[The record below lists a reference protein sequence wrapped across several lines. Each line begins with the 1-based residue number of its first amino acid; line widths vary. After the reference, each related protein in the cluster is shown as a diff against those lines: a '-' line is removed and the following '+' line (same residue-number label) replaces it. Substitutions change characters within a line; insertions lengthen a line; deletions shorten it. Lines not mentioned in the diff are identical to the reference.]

1 MSAGRDPDRDPGD
14 ERSARGGPGSHER
27 EAAGRSGSETKGS
40 PGDGPKWTGWDRL
53 RRLLRR
59 DPREEGDEELRFH
72 LEMRIR
78 DYREEGMTE
87 EEARAAAEARIGDVE
102 GVRRELEDLAR
113 AESRTE
119 RRREW
124 LSELRQDL
132 AYAIRI
138 FVRAPGFASV
148 SALTLTLGIG
158 ATTAIFSLVY
168 AVLLAPLP
176 YPDADRL
183 VRIWETSPQ
192 GATRNVV
199 SSGNVVDW
207 RERAR
212 SFDVIG
218 AHRAPYPVTLTG
230 EGDPAQV
237 VIDGIHPDA
246 MRALDVGPVL
256 GRTLQAED
264 AVDGNV
270 AVISH
275 AVWQSRYGADAD
287 VLGRRVTLNEI
298 PHTIV
303 GVMPP
308 DFAFPSDE
316 VELWLPVTDAD
327 LDPNER
333 TSHNYSVIARLA
345 PGATVESAQTE
356 LSALAEQIAAEHP
369 AEMTGWGVNVV
380 PLHEDITRNVKT
392 LFWLLMGGVVVV
404 LLIACGNVANLLL
417 ARAVSREREIAV
429 RGAMGA
435 GRGRILRQL
444 LTESGLLA
452 LLGAVGAAALA
463 PLLLDVLIGA
473 APSDVPLLERAS
485 IDMRMLLF
493 TGAAGLGSALLFGLA
508 PALRLSRSDLES
520 ALRSGRDASQA
531 GHTRLRGALLV
542 GQVAL
547 SVLLLVGAGLFVRSF
562 RALQAT
568 ELGFEPRGLVTMD
581 VDLPGPRYPE
591 TPEQAAFY
599 EGLIQR
605 VEALPGVVRAATTSQ
620 PPGTGSGMTF
630 SFAIE
635 GRVATNPNGREDD
648 ETLHAVTPGYFEVL
662 GQAVVSGRP
671 FDARDGPDG
680 TPAVILNESLARKH
694 FPRGDA
700 VGNRMAFRVGETPWR
715 EIIGVV
721 ADARLESPDVE
732 PEPAIFIPYAQKSW
746 PWLTWSTV
754 VARTEPGIE
763 PSTAGPALRSTLL
776 ELDPRLP
783 PHSISTVEAAFREN
797 TARRTFA
804 MTLVSGF
811 GVLALLLSVVG
822 LYGLISYSVAR
833 QRRELGV
840 RIALGAGSSDVA
852 RQVLYRSMGLTL
864 VGAALGLGGAVAV
877 SRAIESLLYGI
888 TALDPWTYAAT
899 AGLVITVALGA
910 VAIPTLRALRTDP
923 LQALRSE

>member
-1 MSAGRDPDRDPGD
+1 MSPDR
-14 ERSARGGPGSHER
+14 GPS
-27 EAAGRSGSETKGS
+27 
-40 PGDGPKWTGWDRL
+40 WTGWDRL

-59 DPREEGDEELRFH
+59 DPTEEGDDELRFH
-72 LEMRIR
+72 LEMRIQE
-78 DYREEGMTE
+78 YREAGMSE
-87 EEARAAAEARIGDVE
+87 EEARAAAETRMGDVGE
-102 GVRRELEDLAR
+102 VRRELEDLAK
-113 AESRTE
+113 AESRIE

-132 AYAIRI
+132 SYAVRTLR
-138 FVRAPGFASV
+138 RAPGFASV
-148 SALTLTLGIG
+148 SVLTLALGIG

-207 RERAR
+207 QARAR
-212 SFDVIG
+212 SADVIG
-218 AHRAPYPVTLTG
+218 AHRNPYPVTLTG
-230 EGDPAQV
+230 EGDPSQV

-246 MRALDVGPVL
+246 MRALDVAPVL
-256 GRTLQAED
+256 GRTLQADD
-264 AVDGNV
+264 AVDGDV
-270 AVISH
+270 ALISH
-275 AVWQSRYGADAD
+275 AVWQSRYAADPD

-316 VELWLPVTDAD
+316 VELWLPLTDAA

-333 TSHNYSVIARLA
+333 TSHNFSVIARLA
-345 PGATVESAQTE
+345 PGATVESTQAE
-356 LSALAEQIAAEHP
+356 MSALAEQIAAEHP

-380 PLHEDITRNVKT
+380 PLHDDITRNVKT

-404 LLIACGNVANLLL
+404 LLIACGNLANLLL

-429 RGAMGA
+429 RAAMGA
-435 GRGRILRQL
+435 GRSRILRQL
-444 LTESGLLA
+444 LTESALLA
-452 LLGAVGAAALA
+452 LLGALGAAAMA
-463 PLLLDVLIGA
+463 PLLLESLVGA
-473 APSDVPLLERAS
+473 APSDIPLLDRAT
-485 IDMRMLLF
+485 IDARMLLF
-493 TGAAGLGSALLFGLA
+493 TGAAGLGCALLFGLA
-508 PALRLSRSDLES
+508 PALRLSGSDLES
-520 ALRSGRDASQA
+520 AFRSGRDASHA

-547 SVLLLVGAGLFVRSF
+547 SVVLLVGAGLFVRSF

-568 ELGFEPRGLVTMD
+568 ELGFEPEGLVTMD
-581 VDLPGPRYPE
+581 VDLSGPRYPE
-591 TPEQAAFY
+591 TPEQTAFY
-599 EGLIQR
+599 DRLLER
-605 VEALPGVVRAATTSQ
+605 VEALPGVARAATTSQ

-648 ETLHAVTPGYFEVL
+648 ETLHAVTPGYFDL
-662 GQAVVSGRP
+662 LDQTVVSGRA

-680 TPAVILNESLARKH
+680 TPVVILNESLARKH

-700 VGNRMAFRVGETPWR
+700 LGHRLAFRVGETPWR
-715 EIIGVV
+715 EIVGVV
-721 ADARLESPDVE
+721 ADVRLESPDVE
-732 PEPAIFIPYAQKSW
+732 PEPAIFIPYAQKTW

-754 VARTEPGIE
+754 VARTEPGID
-763 PSTAGPALRSTLL
+763 PSAVGPALRSTLL

-783 PHSISTVEAAFREN
+783 PQSISTVEAAFREN

-811 GVLALLLSVVG
+811 GVLALLLSIVG

-852 RQVLYRSMGLTL
+852 RQVLYRSLGLTL
-864 VGAALGLGGAVAV
+864 VGAALGLGGAALV
-877 SRAIESLLYGI
+877 SGTIESLLYGV
-888 TALDPWTYAAT
+888 TAVDPWTYAGT
-899 AGLVITVALGA
+899 VGLVVTVALGA